1 MGLSPHVTVGEAE
14 ARGAGS
20 GWLHAAPVCAPVTAV
35 TSSPG
40 AAYHGPILPHSP
52 GLMGRWG
59 ILEEGEPKMVAK
71 PVVGPTP
78 SVQSAMVW
86 SAWGERGD
94 LGMLGARP
102 RSWPCG

>member
-1 MGLSPHVTVGEAE
+1 M
-14 ARGAGS
+14 
-20 GWLHAAPVCAPVTAV
+20 
-35 TSSPG
+35 
-40 AAYHGPILPHSP
+40 
-52 GLMGRWG
+52 
-59 ILEEGEPKMVAK
+59 EEGEPKMMAK
-71 PVVGPTP
+71 PVLGPTP